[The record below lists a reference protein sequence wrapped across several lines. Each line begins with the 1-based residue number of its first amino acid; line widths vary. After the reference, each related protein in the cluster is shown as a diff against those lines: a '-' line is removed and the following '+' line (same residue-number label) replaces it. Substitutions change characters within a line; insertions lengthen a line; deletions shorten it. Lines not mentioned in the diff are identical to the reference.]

1 MIRPTLTRILALATL
16 LVSGTALARQAEL
29 VEMRLRDLDTG
40 RELPVYWHEG
50 RAHVPGRPGNRYA
63 VVLENRSAERVLAV
77 LSVDGVN
84 AVTGQ
89 TADPAQSGYVL
100 GPYQRTEIRG
110 WRKDLSSIAEFVF
123 TDLGDSYAARTGRPR
138 NVGVIGVAVFQEK
151 RLPPRRPP
159 VAIAKE
165 AAPASP
171 ALRDADGASKS
182 ARGAAQELGTGH
194 GERRYDPVGRTEFVR
209 ASRQPAQ
216 VTSLFYDDERAL
228 VDRGIIPRGR
238 HDHRRRPDPFPIG
251 FVPDPPRWR

>member
-16 LVSGTALARQAEL
+16 LLSGAALARHPEL

-123 TDLGDSYAARTGRPR
+123 TDLGDSYAARTGRPD
-138 NVGVIGVAVFQEK
+138 NVGVIGIAVFREK
-151 RLPPRRPP
+151 RLPPP

-165 AAPASP
+165 AAPASRS
-171 ALRDADGASKS
+171 AQDAEAGSKS
-182 ARGAAQELGTGH
+182 LGRARQELGTGH
-194 GERRYDPVGRTEFVR
+194 GQRRYDPVARTEFVR
-209 ASRQPAQ
+209 AGRRPDQ